1 MIFFM
6 MMFSS
11 DPLGQLLV
19 NNFDANLR

>member
-1 MIFFM
+1 